1 MAMKSLSCRGRR
13 IRRIVLSVSGLL
25 AHLSI
30 GETAWAQTDTANPI
44 LQGPGEA
51 EVRCLTLAIAYEAG
65 HEPRT
70 GKEAVAEVVLN
81 RTQHPAYPK
90 NVCDVVFQGSQR
102 RTGCQFTFTCDG
114 AMRRRLPARILDDA
128 RKIALKALNGELPT
142 HVDGAINYHAN
153 YVMPRWASS
162 LYRVTRIGAHIF
174 YRLPDSQFAGYDR
187 SALARQWSGPDDP
200 GIDAAVLAA
209 AVPSARVSPSQRT
222 VSARPP
228 ITFAPWGIGL
238 SE

>member
-1 MAMKSLSCRGRR
+1 MNFLSHGGQR

-25 AHLSI
+25 AYLSI
-30 GETAWAQTDTANPI
+30 SATAWAQSDAADPI
-44 LQGPGEA
+44 LQGSTEA
-51 EVRCLTLAIAYEAG
+51 AVRCLTLAIAYEAG

-90 NVCDVVFQGSQR
+90 SVCDVVFQGSQR

-114 AMRRRLPARILDDA
+114 AMRRRLPARILEDA
-128 RKIALKALNGELPT
+128 RKIALKALNGDLPP

-153 YVMPRWASS
+153 YVMPRWASK
-162 LYRVTRIGAHIF
+162 LYRVTRIGTHIF

-187 SALARQWSGPDDP
+187 GAIARQWSGTEDL
-200 GIDAAVLAA
+200 GFDATALAA
-209 AVPSARVSPSQRT
+209 AVPSAGVSPSQRT

-228 ITFAPWGIGL
+228 VTFAPWGIGL
-238 SE
+238 SD